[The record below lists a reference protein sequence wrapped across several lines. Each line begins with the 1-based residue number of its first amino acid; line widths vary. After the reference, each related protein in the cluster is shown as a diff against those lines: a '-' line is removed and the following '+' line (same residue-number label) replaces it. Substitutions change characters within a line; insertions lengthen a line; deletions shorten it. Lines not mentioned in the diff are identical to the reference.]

1 MYVNH
6 PFITPMQQ
14 DIENKHGKEI
24 IKNFWIFI
32 ENLSFDS
39 KKQEASSVR
48 ASILKKLPPSTAE
61 KYKDIGDELA
71 FSLYRD
77 VLFDKTN
84 MYLYAAFDAVSKGS
98 EFYNKCWEDN
108 SYIEN
113 IFSSVDKF
121 NNFSTVLPTEDD
133 YFNLITPNAQSVL
146 DEFDEY
152 DEYLE
157 SVGNKKG
164 KKNKNKKSEYDDE

>member
-1 MYVNH
+1 
-6 PFITPMQQ
+6 MQQ
-14 DIENKHGKEI
+14 DIVNKYGKEI

-32 ENLSFDS
+32 EDLKFDS
-39 KKQEASSVR
+39 NKQEASSVR

-84 MYLYAAFDAVSKGS
+84 MYLYAAFDAVSKGND
-98 EFYNKCWEDN
+98 FYNKCWEDN
-108 SYIEN
+108 TQIET
-113 IFSSVDKF
+113 IISSVDKF

-133 YFNLITPNAQSVL
+133 YFNLNVPTAQTVL

-152 DEYLE
+152 DDYLE
-157 SVGNKKG
+157 SIGNKKG
-164 KKNKNKKSEYDDE
+164 KKNKNKKSEYEDE

>member
-1 MYVNH
+1 MYVKH
-6 PFITPMQQ
+6 LFITPMQQ
-14 DIENKHGKEI
+14 EIVNKYGKEI

-32 ENLSFDS
+32 EDLKFDS
-39 KKQEASSVR
+39 SKQEASSVR

-61 KYKDIGDELA
+61 RYKDIGDELA

-84 MYLYAAFDAVSKGS
+84 MYLYAAFDAVSKGN

-108 SYIEN
+108 QHIET
-113 IFSSVDKF
+113 IVTSVDKF
-121 NNFSTVLPTEDD
+121 NNFSTVLPIEDD
-133 YFNLITPNAQSVL
+133 YFNLNTPTAQSVL

-157 SVGNKKG
+157 SIGNKKG
-164 KKNKNKKSEYDDE
+164 KKNKNKKLDYEDE